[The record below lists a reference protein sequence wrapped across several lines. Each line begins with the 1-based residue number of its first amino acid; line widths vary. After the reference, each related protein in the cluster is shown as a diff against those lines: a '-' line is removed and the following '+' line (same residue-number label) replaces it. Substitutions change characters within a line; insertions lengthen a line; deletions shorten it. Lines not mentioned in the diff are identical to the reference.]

1 MLGGRILGGAAFAVS
16 LLSVGGASAATLSLS
31 GSGTPGVL
39 TSNFNPSGLAAI
51 NADGIGVGTAITVFS
66 GNTGGLFLS
75 SNTDLTFTFMGKEA
89 SYTNQLL
96 FGNTVL
102 FDNNGA
108 PGAASVT
115 VNANAGLVPFS
126 FQAVTPGNLSA
137 NNGGTFV
144 PGLQIAFVQV
154 SELVYY
160 ALFDDGGGRMDR
172 DFDDMVVRITDPDPA
187 PVAAVP
193 LPAALPLFATGL
205 GALGLLGWR
214 RKRKA
219 VG

>member
-1 MLGGRILGGAAFAVS
+1 MLLDYISVQNLAACRVLSRLPRLWEMGFKGVRMLGGRILGGAALAVS
-16 LLSVGGASAATLSLS
+16 LLSVSGASAATLGLS

-51 NADGIGVGTAITVFS
+51 NADGIGVGTATAVFS

-102 FDNNGA
+102 FNNNGG
-108 PGAASVT
+108 PGTASVT

-126 FQAVTPGNLSA
+126 FQAVTPGNL
-137 NNGGTFV
+137 T
-144 PGLQIAFVQV
+144 
-154 SELVYY
+154 
-160 ALFDDGGGRMDR
+160 
-172 DFDDMVVRITDPDPA
+172 
-187 PVAAVP
+187 
-193 LPAALPLFATGL
+193 
-205 GALGLLGWR
+205 
-214 RKRKA
+214 
-219 VG
+219 